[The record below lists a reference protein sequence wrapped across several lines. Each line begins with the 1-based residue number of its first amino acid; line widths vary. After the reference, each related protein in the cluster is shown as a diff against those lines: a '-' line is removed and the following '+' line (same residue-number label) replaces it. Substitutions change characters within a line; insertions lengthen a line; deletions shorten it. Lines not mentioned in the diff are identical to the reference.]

1 MKERYKAKEL
11 KELRATVTR
20 LLKAMAEA
28 ERMLRHPTDPFV
40 MVNTANYLNQER
52 TRKLCG

>member
-11 KELRATVTR
+11 KDLRATVKR
-20 LLKAMAEA
+20 LLIAMAEA
-28 ERMLRHPTDPFV
+28 EEMLRHPTDPFV

-52 TRKLCG
+52 TQKVG